1 MRRFSLPVLLVAI
14 CLLPVGIGT
23 GTSAKGHAVAALE
36 GALAN
41 KASEEA
47 QVLED
52 YFSRAQSIDLLTANN
67 PAFQDFYEQP
77 GSRAAKVRS
86 GGRVLDRAN
95 QALGYLERL
104 FPASIGE
111 ACFIDRGGPENA
123 RLVRGVRATP
133 TELSPDES
141 GNPFFAPTFALRHG
155 QVYQARPYVSPDTK
169 EWVISNST
177 LMPTADGSKRAI
189 VHFEVTIESFRQ
201 VAARLGN
208 RFDVAVVDARS
219 GAVVL
224 DSRRPQR
231 VGAPL
236 GGPDDHRFGL
246 IVAAGTPSG
255 LRSVGDRP
263 VAYQRLRHLR
273 GNANDWYVLAAA
285 RTPVGTLYGV
295 SGWSVAIVVVALV
308 LLVVAAI
315 SFLDHHRTLVATSLA
330 DALTGIGNRRRLRLD
345 LERGLKEASA
355 TKPLL
360 LMLFDLDGFKAY
372 NDTFGHPAGDALLVR
387 LATALDGAMADHGG
401 TAYRLGGDEFCI
413 LAGVDPDTTTPIVTA
428 AAAAL
433 SDHGPGFSVTASYGA
448 ILLPQDSRDPSEAMR
463 LVDQRMYAQKTSNRR
478 SPDRQT
484 RDVLL
489 RALQERNPELAERH
503 AAVAAGRR
511 GRAPDGPAGRGA
523 GRASP
528 GRRVARRR
536 QDGHPRRDP
545 PQARPAGRR
554 RVGLHPAAPAGRRPH
569 HRRRARAGRG
579 RQAGALHPR
588 TLRRQRL
595 PRRAGRRADPAGR
608 PRDRRLRRLHRHDR
622 PTTLRGPAQRPRGR
636 GRAAVLRR
644 RPVRSRGGQRAQRPG
659 RRAGM
664 ATRPGRC
671 RRRRRCPA
679 RTRLRPP
686 DPAALNP
693 WPSTSGAAA
702 CQVRQR
708 SQACPGCHAG
718 WCGLRAAAA
727 RHPGQ

>member
-503 AAVAAGRR
+503 AAVARLADAVGHRMGLPAEAQAELRR
-511 GRAPDGPAGRGA
+511 AAELHDVGKMAIPDAILHKPGPLDDDEWAFIQR
-523 GRASP
+523 
-528 GRRVARRR
+528 
-536 QDGHPRRDP
+536 HPL
-545 PQARPAGRR
+545 
-554 RVGLHPAAPAGRRPH
+554 VGDRIIGAAPALAAAAKLVRSTHERYDGSGYPDGLAGEQIPLGARVIAVCDAFTAMTAPRPYAAQ
-569 HRRRARAGRG
+569 RSVPEAVAELRCCAGG
-579 RQAGALHPR
+579 QF
-588 TLRRQRL
+588 
-595 PRRAGRRADPAGR
+595 DPAVVNALSDLVVE
-608 PRDRRLRRLHRHDR
+608 PAWPHD
-622 PTTLRGPAQRPRGR
+622 
-636 GRAAVLRR
+636 
-644 RPVRSRGGQRAQRPG
+644 
-659 RRAGM
+659 
-664 ATRPGRC
+664 
-671 RRRRRCPA
+671 
-679 RTRLRPP
+679 
-686 DPAALNP
+686 
-693 WPSTSGAAA
+693 
-702 CQVRQR
+702 
-708 SQACPGCHAG
+708 
-718 WCGLRAAAA
+718 RAAAA
-727 RHPGQ
+727 DDVDALHEPA